1 MLFQLVFCSQ
11 KIFIVHICCC
21 WCALCVNRDVSSI
34 LVCGEAYI
42 NWNWLPH
49 KLLLYTKCHIDH
61 LCVASS
67 FCVFKHSLTMLLLV
81 FFFLQRFEQYQNI
94 VFHISFD
101 FFVFPFLNSQNQNS
115 THKNVETILRKKM
128 NEQKKDG
135 KKSKWNKFIY
145 RFTCLPYTHKVN
157 HRVKNTLVWYS
168 ILVDLAKKF
177 LQTTNFQRFKH
188 FECSCLFLSTILIW
202 LRFATNQS
210 NQ

>member
-21 WCALCVNRDVSSI
+21 WCAMCVNRDVSSI

-81 FFFLQRFEQYQNI
+81 FFSAFR
-94 VFHISFD
+94 
-101 FFVFPFLNSQNQNS
+101 
-115 THKNVETILRKKM
+115 T
-128 NEQKKDG
+128 
-135 KKSKWNKFIY
+135 KSKHSFSHFFWFLRFSFPKFAKPELHTQKCRNDTEKKKWMNKRKMEKNQSEISS
-145 RFTCLPYTHKVN
+145 FTALLAYHTHAKWI
-157 HRVKNTLVWYS
+157 RIKNTLV
-168 ILVDLAKKF
+168 DTTF
-177 LQTTNFQRFKH
+177 L
-188 FECSCLFLSTILIW
+188 LIW
-202 LRFATNQS
+202 LKSSCKQQIS
-210 NQ
+210 NVPNTLNVLVYFFQLY